1 MQVHQGV
8 PLRPLGAVFSYA
20 FAFFTLPHTSLHTS
34 QASHAVSPSS
44 NKRSSESDDDDGGD
58 GDVGIEAMLA
68 GLAATRPESRSSPT
82 VAGGTVF
89 GGTGV
94 PRSRILHE
102 LLAREPS
109 GNPPPKSGGDLSPSP
124 LAATAATAAGGPSSG
139 PVGGSSS
146 RAQLL
151 RPSSLILGRGSSGGS
166 SGGPSSGPLIP
177 SPHYLGAT
185 PLSPHGTRLLGG
197 ATQSSHSTAAAA
209 AVPAVMSPAQDV
221 EQRRLQR
228 GLSMQQALSRSASQ
242 RQL

>member
-1 MQVHQGV
+1 M
-8 PLRPLGAVFSYA
+8 AA
-20 FAFFTLPHTSLHTS
+20 A
-34 QASHAVSPSS
+34 AA
-44 NKRSSESDDDDGGD
+44 E
-58 GDVGIEAMLA
+58 
-68 GLAATRPESRSSPT
+68 GL
-82 VAGGTVF
+82 
-89 GGTGV
+89 
-94 PRSRILHE
+94 
-102 LLAREPS
+102 
-109 GNPPPKSGGDLSPSP
+109 
-124 LAATAATAAGGPSSG
+124 SSG
-139 PVGGSSS
+139 PAGGGS
-146 RAQLL
+146 RTQLL